1 MTFSCMIKDGSIGKS
16 LINLRAYDIVLFDL
30 DGTIA
35 ETEAIGH
42 LPAFNCA
49 FATHKMNWTWDSS
62 QYRELLKITG
72 GHERL
77 KAYRAMLESTGQLK
91 DYHSDEFLKQVH
103 QRKNKIYARLM
114 STGIVEPRKGFFSLI
129 KKIWHLNRQ
138 WGVVTTTSQS
148 NWDSLWNNSIKGRV
162 DIEPKIIVCGE
173 KVERKKPD
181 PEAYILAARQLNIPP
196 SKCLVIE
203 DSDNGAKAA
212 HAAGMDFI
220 GVRSHFFA
228 NDHLDNA
235 KVIVEELSHIEFE
248 LSNLY

>member
-1 MTFSCMIKDGSIGKS
+1 M
-16 LINLRAYDIVLFDL
+16 
-30 DGTIA
+30 
-35 ETEAIGH
+35 
-42 LPAFNCA
+42 
-49 FATHKMNWTWDSS
+49 
-62 QYRELLKITG
+62 
-72 GHERL
+72 
-77 KAYRAMLESTGQLK
+77 
-91 DYHSDEFLKQVH
+91 
-103 QRKNKIYARLM
+103 
-114 STGIVEPRKGFFSLI
+114 
-129 KKIWHLNRQ
+129 
-138 WGVVTTTSQS
+138 VTTTSQS